1 MFCSACVQAGRFAKI
16 KIMKLRTLCLLPRR
30 GEKGETVRVRVRR
43 PSRGF
48 SPYAPCHVG
57 AVPHEYTDT
66 ERLKVKVN
74 ILKHFRQLI
83 PPRHA
88 YVSTLR
94 PDWLAGGKEKNNLKR
109 FRTIQAPFFSLH
121 RKLARHRVGYPIPL
135 PARTRDSYE
144 AISGSLISGV

>member
-1 MFCSACVQAGRFAKI
+1 
-16 KIMKLRTLCLLPRR
+16 MKLRTLCLLPRR

-94 PDWLAGGKEKNNLKR
+94 PDWLAGWRKGKKESEKIPYHTGHVFFITPK
-109 FRTIQAPFFSLH
+109 IGPAPS
-121 RKLARHRVGYPIPL
+121 RVSYP
-135 PARTRDSYE
+135 ASCMY
-144 AISGSLISGV
+144 AG